1 MAEEA
6 AMLGVPSV
14 FLNNASTYY
23 TQHLE
28 KDYQLMYN
36 LTESEEDQ
44 KKAIQIGIDLLK
56 QTDQN
61 VWKDR
66 RDKMLRDKIDV
77 TAFLCWLVSNYPK
90 CKLGLKEY
98 PDFQYR
104 FK

>member
-6 AMLGVPSV
+6 AMLGVPSIYM
-14 FLNNASTYY
+14 NNASTHY

-28 KDYQLMYN
+28 KDYQLMHN

-44 KKAIQIGIDLLK
+44 QKAIQLGIELLQQK
-56 QTDQN
+56 DSTT
-61 VWKDR
+61 WKDHR
-66 RDKMLRDKIDV
+66 EKMLRDKIDV
-77 TAFLCWLVSNYPK
+77 TAFLCWLVENYPESK
-90 CKLGLKEY
+90 QIIMND